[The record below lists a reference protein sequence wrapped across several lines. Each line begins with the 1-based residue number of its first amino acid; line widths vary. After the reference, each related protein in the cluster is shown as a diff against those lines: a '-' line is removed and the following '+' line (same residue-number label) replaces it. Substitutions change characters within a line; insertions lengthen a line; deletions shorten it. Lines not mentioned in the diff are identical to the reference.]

1 MNIASY
7 IDHTALKPTTT
18 KEDVEKLCT
27 EATEYQFAAVCVP
40 PYYVDFARH
49 LLQNTSVKTATV
61 IGFPF
66 GYSCVYSKAKEIQI
80 AIEDGADELDMV
92 LCLVALKN
100 NNWNY
105 LEHEIAAV
113 MPLINEQH
121 KTIKVIIESGLL
133 SDEEIIRCCELYAKY
148 QVQFL
153 KTSTGY
159 AEHGASI
166 HAVELMRKY
175 LPASIQIKAA
185 GGIRSFDFAEELIH
199 AGASRIGC
207 SSSIKI
213 MEQSRMKNTGI
224 IKNSL

>member
-7 IDHTALKPTTT
+7 IDHTVLKPTTS
-18 KEDVEKLCT
+18 KGDIEKLCT
-27 EATEYQFAAVCVP
+27 EAKRYQFAAVCVP
-40 PYYVDFARH
+40 PYYVGQAH
-49 LLQNTSVKTATV
+49 NLLQSTSIKTATV

-66 GYSCVYSKAKEIQI
+66 GYSSITSKVEEMKK
-80 AIEDGADELDMV
+80 AITDGTDELDMV
-92 LCLVALKN
+92 ICLAALRN
-100 NNWNY
+100 DDWEY
-105 LEHEIAAV
+105 LDSEIKTV
-113 MPLINEQH
+113 MSLINEHH
-121 KTIKVIIESGLL
+121 KIVKIIIESGLL
-133 SDEEIIRCCELYAKY
+133 GDEEIIRCCKLYAKY

-166 HAVELMRKY
+166 AAVKLMRKH

-199 AGASRIGC
+199 AGANRIGC

-213 MEQSRMKNTGI
+213 MEESMIRSDK
-224 IKNSL
+224 